1 MTWIMRVPH
10 SWADG
15 VLDRW
20 ESVHVRAGVLLWV
33 PMTWMLMRVL
43 LLVSGTRVRAE
54 YRTTV
59 DVVAHRH
66 TVLGRILREVV
77 LRSGMLGHT
86 GSSRSGGWVRWTG
99 LLITLIV

>member
-1 MTWIMRVPH
+1 MTGIMRVPH
-10 SWADG
+10 SWTYG
-15 VLDRW
+15 ILDRW
-20 ESVHVRAGVLLWV
+20 ESVHVRTGVLWV
-33 PMTWMLMRVL
+33 PMTWMLKRVL
-43 LLVSGTRVRAE
+43 LFVSGTRVRAE

-66 TVLGRILREVV
+66 TVLGRMLREVV